1 MTSDKALKK
10 NWISNSV
17 KFILP
22 LGLSIVF
29 LYIAF
34 YDENINKIIA
44 ILSNASI
51 FWIVVLLITMLFSH
65 YLRAVR
71 WKVILHSVKP
81 NASIINIFGAVMVGY
96 GVSCVVP
103 RLGEVSRA
111 VVLGKWEKLSRSS
124 MFGTVILERIID
136 IIFLGL
142 TVIVSVIIWSEDLYI
157 KFPWL
162 KSTLYITILL
172 MAGVILFI
180 YFLIRF
186 REKFYGLIIKILG
199 KFSEKLAHKAAYIFD
214 MMTIGFASLKGK
226 KNYFYTI
233 ILSALIMMAYA
244 LSAYIGFYI
253 LGMENIKHVT
263 YAMAWVLM
271 SISAIGVVIPTPGGI
286 GSYEALA
293 KAALVLLFGFGE
305 SISLAY
311 AIITHVLSYF
321 LFIFTALLFFFLLNK
336 HHDNLIKVV
345 ETELEEL

>member
-1 MTSDKALKK
+1 LTSDKTKKK
-10 NWISNSV
+10 NWFGKSLR
-17 KFILP
+17 FILP
-22 LGLSIVF
+22 LALSAIF

-34 YDENINKIIA
+34 YDEDINKILG

-51 FWIVVLLITMLFSH
+51 FWTVVLLITMLFSH

-71 WKVILHSVKP
+71 WKVILNSVKP

-142 TVIVSVIIWSEDLYI
+142 TVIVSVIIWSEDLYV

-162 KSTLYITILL
+162 KSTLYITIIL

-186 REKFYGLIIKILG
+186 REKFYVLIIKLLSR
-199 KFSEKLAHKAAYIFD
+199 FSEKLAHKAAYIFD
-214 MMTIGFASLKGK
+214 MMTIGFASLKGT
-226 KNYFYTI
+226 KNYIYTI

-244 LSAYIGFYI
+244 LSAYIGFYT
-253 LGMENIKHVT
+253 LGMENIKPVT

-271 SISAIGVVIPTPGGI
+271 SISAIGVVIPTPGAI
-286 GSYEALA
+286 GSYEALS

-311 AIITHVLSYF
+311 AIITHIISYF
-321 LFIFTALLFFFLLNK
+321 LFIFSALIFFFALNK
-336 HHDNLIKVV
+336 HHDKLLKVV
-345 ETELEEL
+345 ETEMEEL

>member
-1 MTSDKALKK
+1 LTSDKTKKK
-10 NWISNSV
+10 NW
-17 KFILP
+17 FIRTARFVLP
-22 LGLSIVF
+22 LILSVIF

-34 YDENINKIIA
+34 YNEDLNKIFA

-51 FWIVVLLITMLFSH
+51 FWIFVLLIAMLFSH
-65 YLRAVR
+65 YLRALR
-71 WKVILHSVKP
+71 WKVILKSVKQDT
-81 NASIINIFGAVMVGY
+81 SIINIFGAVMVGY

-111 VVLGKWEKLSRSS
+111 VVLGRWEKLSRSS

-142 TVIVSVIIWSEDLYI
+142 TVIVSVIIWSEDLYL

-162 KSTLYITILL
+162 KSTLYITVILI
-172 MAGVILFI
+172 AGVIVFI

-186 REKFYGLIIKILG
+186 REKFYKLIIKMLG

-214 MMTIGFASLKGK
+214 MMTVGFASLKGT
-226 KNYFYTI
+226 KNYIYTFL
-233 ILSALIMMAYA
+233 LSALIMIVYA
-244 LSAYIGFYI
+244 LSAYIGFYT
-253 LGMENIKHVT
+253 LGMQNIKPVT

-286 GSYEALA
+286 GSYEALS

-311 AIITHVLSYF
+311 ALLTHVISYF
-321 LFIFTALLFFFLLNK
+321 LFIFTALLFFFALNK

>member
-1 MTSDKALKK
+1 MTSDKTKKK
-10 NWISNSV
+10 NWISKSV

-22 LGLSIVF
+22 LGLSIIF

-34 YDENINKIIA
+34 YDEDINKIIA

-51 FWIVVLLITMLFSH
+51 FWIVILLITMLFSH

-71 WKVILHSVKP
+71 WKVILNSVKP

-103 RLGEVSRA
+103 RLGELSRA

-142 TVIVSVIIWSEDLYI
+142 TVIVSVIIWSEDLYV

-162 KSTLYITILL
+162 KSTLYITIIL
-172 MAGVILFI
+172 MAAVILFI
-180 YFLIRF
+180 YFLIKF
-186 REKFYGLIIKILG
+186 REKFYGLIVKILS

-214 MMTIGFASLKGK
+214 MMTVGFASLKGK

-233 ILSALIMMAYA
+233 LLSALIMMVYA
-244 LSAYIGFYI
+244 LSAYIGFYT

-271 SISAIGVVIPTPGGI
+271 SISAIGVVIPTPGAI
-286 GSYEALA
+286 GSYEALS

-311 AIITHVLSYF
+311 AILTHILSYF
-321 LFIFTALLFFFLLNK
+321 LFIFTALLFFFVLNK

>member
-1 MTSDKALKK
+1 M
-10 NWISNSV
+10 
-17 KFILP
+17 LP
-22 LGLSIVF
+22 LILSVIF

-34 YDENINKIIA
+34 YNEDLNKIFA

-51 FWIVVLLITMLFSH
+51 FWIFVLLIAMLFSH
-65 YLRAVR
+65 YLRALR
-71 WKVILHSVKP
+71 WKVILKSVKQDT
-81 NASIINIFGAVMVGY
+81 SIINIFGAVMVGY

-111 VVLGKWEKLSRSS
+111 VVLGRWEKLSRSS

-142 TVIVSVIIWSEDLYI
+142 TVIVSVIIWSEDLYL

-162 KSTLYITILL
+162 KSTLYITVILI
-172 MAGVILFI
+172 AGVIVFI

-186 REKFYGLIIKILG
+186 REKFYKLIIKMLG

-214 MMTIGFASLKGK
+214 MMTVGFASLKGT
-226 KNYFYTI
+226 KNYIYTFL
-233 ILSALIMMAYA
+233 LSALIMIVYA
-244 LSAYIGFYI
+244 LSAYIGFYT
-253 LGMENIKHVT
+253 LGMQNIKPVT

-286 GSYEALA
+286 GSYEALS

-311 AIITHVLSYF
+311 ALLTHVISYF
-321 LFIFTALLFFFLLNK
+321 LFIFTALIFFFALNK

>member
-1 MTSDKALKK
+1 LTSDKTKKK
-10 NWISNSV
+10 NW
-17 KFILP
+17 FIRTARFVLP
-22 LGLSIVF
+22 LILSVIF

-34 YDENINKIIA
+34 YNEDLNKIFA

-51 FWIVVLLITMLFSH
+51 FWIFVLLIAMLFSH
-65 YLRAVR
+65 YLRALR
-71 WKVILHSVKP
+71 WKVILKSVKQDT
-81 NASIINIFGAVMVGY
+81 SIINIFGAVMVGY

-111 VVLGKWEKLSRSS
+111 VVLGRWEKLSRSS

-142 TVIVSVIIWSEDLYI
+142 TVIVSVIIWSEDLYL

-162 KSTLYITILL
+162 KSTLYITVILI
-172 MAGVILFI
+172 AGVIVFI

-186 REKFYGLIIKILG
+186 REKFYKLIIKMLG

-214 MMTIGFASLKGK
+214 MMTVGFASLKGT
-226 KNYFYTI
+226 KNYIYTFL
-233 ILSALIMMAYA
+233 LSALIMIVYA
-244 LSAYIGFYI
+244 LSAYIGFYT
-253 LGMENIKHVT
+253 LGMQNIKPVT

-286 GSYEALA
+286 GSYEALS

-311 AIITHVLSYF
+311 ALLTHVISYF
-321 LFIFTALLFFFLLNK
+321 LFIFTALIFFFALNK